1 MPEPI
6 TVFTQR
12 YLAQR
17 RNPASGFGYGL
28 ARRSAMAVAAAER
41 AFAGAAPGSVDV
53 VDFGCAEGAML
64 EDLATALGH
73 RFGQGVGLDVF
84 RSGQPPD
91 DPARR
96 LRFVAQDLFRAW
108 PYPLADASADLA
120 LASAFAKHH
129 PDLPRFLGEVAR
141 ILRPGGIAVLLDPR
155 PTVVKVGMR
164 VGRFNPAYNPS
175 PWSGRSIARL
185 LGTTPLGGR
194 LALQSFERYWLAPN
208 HAIHRTGVEDWLPPG
223 LRHLLGLHQCLVLR
237 RLADDRSETA

>member
-6 TVFTQR
+6 AVFTQR

-17 RNPASGFGYGL
+17 RDPSTGFGYGL

-41 AFAGAAPGSVDV
+41 AFASAPPGSVDV

-64 EDLATALGH
+64 EDLAAALGD

-96 LRFVAQDLFRAW
+96 LRFLPQDLFRGW
-108 PYPLADASADLA
+108 PYPLPDASADLA

-155 PTVVKVGMR
+155 PAVVRIGMR

-175 PWSGRSIARL
+175 PWSARSMARL
-185 LGTTPLGGR
+185 LGTSPLGRR
-194 LALQSFERYWLAPN
+194 LAIESFERYWLAPN
-208 HAIHRTGVEDWLPPG
+208 HAIHRTGVEERLPRP
-223 LRHLLGLHQCLVLR
+223 LRQLLGLHQCLVLR
-237 RLADDRSETA
+237 RTASD